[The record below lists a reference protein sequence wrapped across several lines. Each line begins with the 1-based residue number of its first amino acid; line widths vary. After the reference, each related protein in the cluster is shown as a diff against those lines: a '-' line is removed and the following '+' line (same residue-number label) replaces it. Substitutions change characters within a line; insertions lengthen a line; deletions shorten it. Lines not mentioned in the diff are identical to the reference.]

1 MCIGRHETYPSF
13 FCQILMK
20 LEFSRQV
27 LEKSLFHENSFRGAP
42 VVPCGRTDTT
52 KLIDALVGRDTSVD
66 IATRYGLDGPGI
78 GSGGDEFSASVQTGP
93 GVHPAYTTMCT
104 GSFLGVKRSVRD
116 VDHPPPS
123 SVEVKERVELYIC
136 FPFGPS

>member
-78 GSGGDEFSASVQTGP
+78 GSRWGRVFR
-93 GVHPAYTTMCT
+93 
-104 GSFLGVKRSVRD
+104 KRPDRSWG
-116 VDHPPPS
+116 PPS
-123 SVEVKERVELYIC
+123 LHYHVYRV
-136 FPFGPS
+136 FPGGKAVCA